1 MSGDYPVLVD
11 CTLRDGG
18 YHNAWDFDSELINEY
33 LEAMAAISADYVELG
48 FRSLEQGTYRGG
60 CAYTT
65 DRFIRHLNVPS
76 SLRLGVMV
84 NAGELARYPGGVKAA
99 LDILFV
105 DAADSPVRLVRVAS
119 HFSELEEALEAC
131 TWLRQRGYLVGV
143 NLMQIADRSEAEI
156 EEIAN
161 RASERP
167 PDVLYF
173 ADSMGSMDAAQ
184 TSKIVSVL
192 RRGWAGQLGIHA
204 HDNMGRALV
213 NSLQAIADGVT
224 WVDSTVTGMGRGPG
238 NAKTEL
244 LAVEIAQHR
253 HASLNIAPLL
263 SVIDRHFGP
272 MQTEYGWGTNTYYY
286 LAGKYGIHPTYV
298 QAMLADSRYADEDV
312 LAVMEHL
319 QEEGGKT
326 FNAEALESGKSFY
339 DDHPVGSWAPADLLA
354 GREVLILGSGP
365 GVLRHHAAITEFTR
379 LRQPLVIAFNTDSV
393 LDDDLI
399 DLRVASHPFRLL
411 SNAAAHLSLPQ
422 PLVAP
427 ASMLPVSVRR
437 SLDGKELLD
446 FGLAIRPEIFEFS
459 ERHCILPT
467 SLTVTYALAIATS
480 GKAAKVYL
488 AGFDGYSSDDPR
500 TGEVDRLFAGFV
512 ASGSV
517 PDIVAIT
524 PTKYTVDAGSVYSL
538 I

>member
-1 MSGDYPVLVD
+1 
-11 CTLRDGG
+11 
-18 YHNAWDFDSELINEY
+18 
-33 LEAMAAISADYVELG
+33 
-48 FRSLEQGTYRGG
+48 
-60 CAYTT
+60 
-65 DRFIRHLNVPS
+65 
-76 SLRLGVMV
+76 
-84 NAGELARYPGGVKAA
+84 
-99 LDILFV
+99 
-105 DAADSPVRLVRVAS
+105 
-119 HFSELEEALEAC
+119 
-131 TWLRQRGYLVGV
+131 
-143 NLMQIADRSEAEI
+143 
-156 EEIAN
+156 
-161 RASERP
+161 
-167 PDVLYF
+167 
-173 ADSMGSMDAAQ
+173 
-184 TSKIVSVL
+184 
-192 RRGWAGQLGIHA
+192 
-204 HDNMGRALV
+204 MGRALV

-224 WVDSTVTGMGRGPG
+224 WIDSTVTGMGRGPG

-319 QEEGGKT
+319 QEAGGKT

-393 LDDDLI
+393 LDGDLI

-446 FGLAIRPEIFEFS
+446 FGLAVRPEIFEFS

-467 SLTVTYALAIATS
+467 SLTVAYALAIATS

-488 AGFDGYSSDDPR
+488 AGFDGYSSNDPR

>member
-1 MSGDYPVLVD
+1 MSGDYPILVD

-18 YHNAWDFDSELINEY
+18 YHNAWDFRPALINEY
-33 LEAMAAISADYVELG
+33 LSAMVAISADYVELG

-65 DRFIRHLNVPS
+65 DRFIRQLNVPS

-161 RASERP
+161 RASERS

-173 ADSMGSMDAAQ
+173 ADSMGSMDAAR
-184 TSKIVSVL
+184 TRHIVSVL
-192 RRGWAGQLGIHA
+192 RRGWTGQLGIHA

-224 WVDSTVTGMGRGPG
+224 WIDSTVTGMGRGPG

-263 SVIDRHFGP
+263 SVISRHFGP

-286 LAGKYGIHPTYV
+286 RVWLAIERGHATGNIVLVDADCTAARRNRRLSP
-298 QAMLADSRYADEDV
+298 DSRPD
-312 LAVMEHL
+312 LASRSGLGEN
-319 QEEGGKT
+319 KT
-326 FNAEALESGKSFY
+326 I
-339 DDHPVGSWAPADLLA
+339 LL
-354 GREVLILGSGP
+354 
-365 GVLRHHAAITEFTR
+365 
-379 LRQPLVIAFNTDSV
+379 
-393 LDDDLI
+393 
-399 DLRVASHPFRLL
+399 
-411 SNAAAHLSLPQ
+411 
-422 PLVAP
+422 
-427 ASMLPVSVRR
+427 
-437 SLDGKELLD
+437 
-446 FGLAIRPEIFEFS
+446 
-459 ERHCILPT
+459 
-467 SLTVTYALAIATS
+467 
-480 GKAAKVYL
+480 
-488 AGFDGYSSDDPR
+488 
-500 TGEVDRLFAGFV
+500 
-512 ASGSV
+512 
-517 PDIVAIT
+517 
-524 PTKYTVDAGSVYSL
+524 
-538 I
+538 